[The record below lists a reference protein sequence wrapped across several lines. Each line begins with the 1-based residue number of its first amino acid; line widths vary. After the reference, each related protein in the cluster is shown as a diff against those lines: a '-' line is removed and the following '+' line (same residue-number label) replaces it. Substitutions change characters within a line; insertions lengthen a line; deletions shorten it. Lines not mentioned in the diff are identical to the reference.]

1 MKTMKSFTLFL
12 LLMMGCLA
20 FALSPLLASTSSAR
34 SKTPQEI
41 NAQVDSALALFSHQ
55 VRGGQD
61 LLKSAKGVL
70 VIPNM
75 VKAGL
80 GLGGEYGEGALR
92 VHGKTVAY
100 YNIAG
105 GSMGFEIGA
114 EKKDLIL
121 LFMQDEALQHF
132 RASSNWTAGFDA
144 SVTFV
149 DTGKEGF
156 TDTRAMNAPVIAF
169 AFGER
174 GLMLDASIEGT
185 KFSEM
190 DKSEEMVGK
199 Q

>member
-1 MKTMKSFTLFL
+1 MNKTRLYTVVFVLAL
-12 LLMMGCLA
+12 GCLA
-20 FALSPLLASTSSAR
+20 LILSPFLASTSSAR

-41 NAQVDSALALFSHQ
+41 NAEVDGALALFSHQ
-55 VRGGQD
+55 VRGGQE
-61 LLKSAKGVL
+61 LLNSAKGVL
-70 VIPNM
+70 VIPNV

-92 VHGKTVAY
+92 VGGKTVAY

-132 RASSNWTAGFDA
+132 RTSSDWTAGFDGA
-144 SVTFV
+144 VTFI
-149 DTGKEGF
+149 DTGKEGY
-156 TDTRAMNAPVIAF
+156 TDTVVMNAPVVAF

-185 KFSEM
+185 KFSRME
-190 DKSEEMVGK
+190 K
-199 Q
+199 QG